1 MANNYSE
8 YDYIVSD
15 DGYRDVSIKN
25 KINVLVIDG
34 NIPKINLK
42 QFPAGDLQGS
52 IDDALNLADILI
64 LIDEEKTDKQIV
76 EKIKN
81 YKKHC
86 VSARSEYKIRNDDK
100 SKK

>member
-81 YKKHC
+81 YKNIAYQLDQNTK
-86 VSARSEYKIRNDDK
+86 
-100 SKK
+100 